1 MNILLSNDD
10 GIYAVGL
17 RALYTAFVEAGHTV
31 YAVAPLTE
39 QSAVSNSLTVFNAL
53 RTKEIVDSTFSG
65 LGVHGTP
72 ADCVKL
78 ALSALLPQ
86 KPDLVISGINSGP
99 NVGPDIRYSGTVA
112 AACEAAHAGIRAM
125 AFSFDNY
132 RPTDLLAQARHA
144 EGLAKTL
151 PWDSIPPRC
160 VVNVNYPDRPMEQV
174 LGVRSCPQTSALW
187 DDAYDERLDPR
198 GNKYWWLHG
207 TLCTQNVEAGSDRDL
222 LNQGYITVTPLRFEY
237 THHACLAELE
247 KAFSNR

>member
-17 RALYTAFVEAGHTV
+17 RALYTAFTEAGHTV

-53 RTKEIVDSTFSG
+53 RTKEISDATFTG

-78 ALSALLPQ
+78 ALGALVPK

-99 NVGPDIRYSGTVA
+99 NVGPDIRYSGTIA
-112 AACEAAHAGIRAM
+112 AACEAAHAGLRAM

-144 EGLAKTL
+144 EKLATSL
-151 PWDSIPPRC
+151 PWDCIPERC
-160 VVNVNYPDRPMEQV
+160 VVNVNYPDRPMEEV
-174 LGVRSCPQTSALW
+174 LGVRSCRQTTALW
-187 DDAYDERLDPR
+187 DDTYDERLDPR

-207 TLCTQNVEAGSDRDL
+207 QMRTQDVEPDSDRGL
-222 LNQGYITVTPLRFEY
+222 LSQGYITITPLRFEY
-237 THHACLAELE
+237 SHEQCLAELN
-247 KAFSNR
+247 KTFHG